1 MRDAG
6 HRVRGA
12 RVARL
17 IRRSVADPW
26 RVFFF
31 PFRFGLS
38 SSRPPL
44 GSLGSARGREH
55 DTRRSMITQT
65 IVLTKACGQTTIDYN
80 SMRPHGWTG
89 SFPRFV
95 FFFCGCVVLE
105 AFFPLGIPKVQGKVN
120 LIDLVNSFR
129 TSIWLRNLASISPRT
144 SPLKLDSE
152 TD

>member
-95 FFFCGCVVLE
+95 FFFGVCPSVCQFLRPLPPVPRECKIVFLPT
-105 AFFPLGIPKVQGKVN
+105 FPEV
-120 LIDLVNSFR
+120 R
-129 TSIWLRNLASISPRT
+129 R
-144 SPLKLDSE
+144 
-152 TD
+152 